1 MKIKVFI
8 LLFLFLLISCKPR
21 IFEVSKKYSIIVDTI
36 LTDQISIRAILID
49 ENKVWFASDKNRV
62 GFYDLITNI
71 KSEYTLAQDSLSLE
85 FRSIAQTSESILVL
99 SIANPAI
106 LFKINKKDFTVKL
119 VYQENNE
126 KVFYDSMQFWNN
138 QEGIAVGDP
147 TEDCFSIITTRDG
160 GDSWQKMTCD
170 KLPKLAEGE
179 AFFAASNSN
188 IVIKGSKTFI
198 VSGGKKSRLYES
210 KDQGFTW
217 KVSETPIIQGEAMSG
232 IFSADFYNEKI
243 GFAVGGNYEKQ
254 SDNAANKI
262 FTFDGGETWKIAA
275 PNQSFGYASCVQFI
289 PNTKGKQLIT
299 SGPSGVFYS
308 EDQGSNWEKI
318 ISDNDLHTIRFQN
331 DSTAFAAGKNK
342 MIRIHF
348 RKL

>member
-1 MKIKVFI
+1 MKFKVFI

-21 IFEVSKKYSIIVDTI
+21 ISEVSRKYSIIVDT
-36 LTDQISIRAILID
+36 LFTDQISIRAILID
-49 ENKVWFASDKNRV
+49 QNKVWYAADKNRV
-62 GFYDLITNI
+62 GFYDLNTNI
-71 KSEYTLAQDSLSLE
+71 KSEHTLAKDSLSLE
-85 FRSIAQTSESILVL
+85 FRSIAQTAESILVL
-99 SIANPAI
+99 SIANPAV
-106 LFKINKKDFTVKL
+106 LFKINKKDLTVKL

-138 QEGIAVGDP
+138 QEGIAIGDP
-147 TEDCFSIITTRDG
+147 TNDCFSIITTRDG

-188 IVIKGSKTFI
+188 IVIKGLKTFI
-198 VSGGKKSRLYES
+198 VSGGKKSRLYTS
-210 KDQGFTW
+210 DDQGVAW
-217 KVSETPIIQGEAMSG
+217 EVSDTPIVQGEAMTG
-232 IFSADFYNEKI
+232 IFSADFYDKKI

-254 SDNAANKI
+254 SDNTANKAI
-262 FTFDGGETWKIAA
+262 TLDGGKTWKLVA

-289 PNTKGKQLIT
+289 PNTKGKKLIT

>member
-21 IFEVSKKYSIIVDTI
+21 IFEVSKKYSIIVDTL

-49 ENKVWFASDKNRV
+49 QNKVWYAADKNRV
-62 GFYDLITNI
+62 GFYDLNTNI
-71 KSEYTLAQDSLSLE
+71 KSEYTLVKDSLSFE

-99 SIANPAI
+99 SIANPAV

-126 KVFYDSMQFWNN
+126 KVFYDSMQFWND
-138 QEGIAVGDP
+138 QEGIAIGDP
-147 TEDCFSIITTRDG
+147 TEDCFSIITSRDG
-160 GDSWQKMTCD
+160 GDSWQKMTCY

-188 IVIKGSKTFI
+188 IVIKGSTTFV
-198 VSGGKKSRLYES
+198 VSGGKKSRL
-210 KDQGFTW
+210 FTSEDKGVTW
-217 KVSETPIIQGEAMSG
+217 EVSDTPIIQGEAMTG
-232 IFSADFYNEKI
+232 VFSADFYDKKI

-254 SDNAANKI
+254 YDNAANKAI
-262 FTFDGGETWKIAA
+262 TFDGGKIWKLVA
-275 PNQSFGYASCVQFI
+275 PNQSFGYASCVQFM
-289 PNTKGKQLIT
+289 PYKNGKTLIT

-308 EDQGSNWEKI
+308 DDQGSNWEKI

-348 RKL
+348 RK

>member
-49 ENKVWFASDKNRV
+49 ENKVWYASDKNRV

-71 KSEYTLAQDSLSLE
+71 KSEHTLAKDSLSLE

-138 QEGIAVGDP
+138 QEGIAIGDP

-170 KLPKLAEGE
+170 KLPKFAEGE

-217 KVSETPIIQGEAMSG
+217 KVSDTPIIQGETMTG

-243 GFAVGGNYEKQ
+243 GFAVGGNFEKQ
-254 SDNAANKI
+254 SNNAANKI

-275 PNQSFGYASCVQFI
+275 QNQSFGYASCVQFI

-299 SGPSGVFYS
+299 SGTSGVFYS

-331 DSTAFAAGKNK
+331 DSIAFAAGKNK

>member
-21 IFEVSKKYSIIVDTI
+21 IFEVSKKYSIIVDTL

-49 ENKVWFASDKNRV
+49 QNKVWYAADKNRV
-62 GFYDLITNI
+62 GFYDLNTNI
-71 KSEYTLAQDSLSLE
+71 KSEYILVKDSLSFE

-126 KVFYDSMQFWNN
+126 KVFYDSMQFWND
-138 QEGIAVGDP
+138 QEGIAIGDP

-198 VSGGKKSRLYES
+198 VSGGKKSRLYTSE
-210 KDQGFTW
+210 DLGITW
-217 KVSETPIIQGEAMSG
+217 EVSDTPIIQGEAMMG
-232 IFSADFYNEKI
+232 IFSADFYDKKT
-243 GFAVGGNYEKQ
+243 GFVVGGNYEKQ
-254 SDNAANKI
+254 SDNTANKAI
-262 FTFDGGETWKIAA
+262 TFDGGETWKLVA
-275 PNQSFGYASCVQFI
+275 PNQSFGYASCVQFM
-289 PNTKGKQLIT
+289 PNKKGRTLIT

-308 EDQGSNWEKI
+308 DDQGLNWEEI

-348 RKL
+348 KK